1 MTLHEFVELRIVDV
15 ADRAQFC
22 LDFILIKVHV
32 LAQCVERTIKVPE
45 FRIDYSKQYNGIVGY
60 IVESHMYTV
69 IWMPRGAS

>member
-45 FRIDYSKQYNGIVGY
+45 FRTDYSRPSITGSLGIL
-60 IVESHMYTV
+60 SKV
-69 IWMPRGAS
+69 ICIR